1 MRFSASRMETCRT
14 VTQTTKL
21 LMSFWFPHE
30 RLSEKVSSGTKNA
43 EEPVITFFIMES
55 IRVQKELMS
64 LWILQT
70 EHLNS
75 TTDTACFSKNYAR
88 PK

>member
-1 MRFSASRMETCRT
+1 
-14 VTQTTKL
+14 
-21 LMSFWFPHE
+21 MSFYFPHE
-30 RLSEKVSSGTKNA
+30 RLSEKVSSGTNNA
-43 EEPVITFFIMES
+43 EEPVNTFFITGS
-55 IRVQKELMS
+55 IKVQKEHMP

>member
-43 EEPVITFFIMES
+43 EEPTSIFFTMGL
-55 IRVQKELMS
+55 IRAQKERMP

-70 EHLNS
+70 EHLNFI
-75 TTDTACFSKNYAR
+75 TDTDCFSKNYAR